1 MTRIDLTPLYRST
14 VGFDHFASLLDSAFS
29 VDKTVPNYP
38 PYNIEA
44 MDENHY
50 AITLAVAGFSEDEF
64 DLQVEN
70 GVLTVRGKKLID
82 EDDRNYLYQGIAT
95 RSFERKFNL
104 ADYVEVTDATVANGL
119 LTIQLVREIPEAL
132 KPRKI
137 VVNTTQDAIER
148 KKEAA

>member
-1 MTRIDLTPLYRST
+1 VRKIKL
-14 VGFDHFASLLDSAFS
+14 
-29 VDKTVPNYP
+29 
-38 PYNIEA
+38 
-44 MDENHY
+44 
-50 AITLAVAGFSEDEF
+50 AIAGFSEDDF

-70 GVLTVRGKKLID
+70 GVLTVRGKKLTE

-137 VVNTTQDAIER
+137 AVNATQDAIER

>member
-1 MTRIDLTPLYRST
+1 
-14 VGFDHFASLLDSAFS
+14 
-29 VDKTVPNYP
+29 
-38 PYNIEA
+38 
-44 MDENHY
+44 
-50 AITLAVAGFSEDEF
+50 
-64 DLQVEN
+64 
-70 GVLTVRGKKLID
+70 VRGKKLT
-82 EDDRNYLYQGIAT
+82 EEGGRNYLYQGIAT

-137 VVNTTQDAIER
+137 SVNATQDAIER

>member
-1 MTRIDLTPLYRST
+1 
-14 VGFDHFASLLDSAFS
+14 
-29 VDKTVPNYP
+29 
-38 PYNIEA
+38 
-44 MDENHY
+44 
-50 AITLAVAGFSEDEF
+50 
-64 DLQVEN
+64 
-70 GVLTVRGKKLID
+70 VRGKKLID
-82 EDDRNYLYQGIAT
+82 EDARNYLYQGIAT

-104 ADYVEVTDATVANGL
+104 ADYVEVTDAAVANGL

>member
-1 MTRIDLTPLYRST
+1 MIL
-14 VGFDHFASLLDSAFS
+14 GFIKCL
-29 VDKTVPNYP
+29 
-38 PYNIEA
+38 
-44 MDENHY
+44 
-50 AITLAVAGFSEDEF
+50 ITNVA
-64 DLQVEN
+64 
-70 GVLTVRGKKLID
+70 KLVK
-82 EDDRNYLYQGIAT
+82 NYLYQGIAT

-137 VVNTTQDAIER
+137 AVNATQETIER

>member
-1 MTRIDLTPLYRST
+1 MR
-14 VGFDHFASLLDSAFS
+14 
-29 VDKTVPNYP
+29 K
-38 PYNIEA
+38 
-44 MDENHY
+44 
-50 AITLAVAGFSEDEF
+50 ITLAIAGFSEDEF

-82 EDDRNYLYQGIAT
+82 EDARNYLYQGIAT

-104 ADYVEVTDATVANGL
+104 ADYVEVTDAAVANGL

>member
-1 MTRIDLTPLYRST
+1 MR
-14 VGFDHFASLLDSAFS
+14 
-29 VDKTVPNYP
+29 K
-38 PYNIEA
+38 
-44 MDENHY
+44 
-50 AITLAVAGFSEDEF
+50 ITLAIAGFSEDEF

-70 GVLTVRGKKLID
+70 GVLTVRGKKLTE

-104 ADYVEVTDATVANGL
+104 ADYVEVTDAAVANGL